1 MAYTLR
7 QNPASPSNYTKG
19 RSGSRVNKIVI
30 HHAATTSFDG
40 IGATFKNAARQAS
53 AHFGVG
59 RNNNVDQYVPVGD
72 TAWHSG
78 NWAANI
84 SSIGIENVNS
94 SGAPSWSID
103 EATFNTL
110 VELCRDQA
118 KVHGLGK
125 LVVGQNLF
133 GHRDFKA
140 TACPGQLYA
149 RLQELANRVNG
160 STGGGAT
167 PQPPRKSNEVVA
179 DEVIA
184 GAWGNGTDRQNR
196 LRAAG
201 YDPGTIQS
209 IVNQK
214 LAGGGSKPA
223 TPARPSNSQIAD
235 QVIAGAW
242 GSGEDRKRRL
252 AAAGYDYNAVQSLVN
267 QKLGAGSP
275 SPARKSNDQVANEV
289 IAGKW
294 GVNPERKKRLL
305 AAGYDANAIQ
315 ALVNRKLGY

>member
-1 MAYTLR
+1 MTYNLR
-7 QNPASPSNYTKG
+7 QNAASPSNYTKG
-19 RSGSRVNKIVI
+19 RSGAKVNKIVI

-40 IGATFKNAARQAS
+40 IGATFKNPSRGAS

-59 RNNNVDQYVPVGD
+59 RSNNVDQYVPVAD
-72 TAWHSG
+72 TAWHAG
-78 NWAANI
+78 NWSANI

-110 VELCRDQA
+110 VELCRDLAQEN
-118 KVHGLGK
+118 GLGK

-140 TACPGQLYA
+140 TACPGQLYG
-149 RLQELANRVNG
+149 RLQELADRVNG
-160 STGGGAT
+160 STGGGST

-214 LAGGGSKPA
+214 LGGSKPA
-223 TPARPSNSQIAD
+223 PAPQRPSNSQVAD

-242 GSGEDRKRRL
+242 GSGADRKRRL

-267 QKLGAGSP
+267 QKLGAGP
-275 SPARKSNDQVANEV
+275 AVPARKSDEQIANEI

-294 GVNPERKKRLL
+294 GNGKERSARVS
-305 AAGYDANAIQ
+305 AAGYNYAAIQ
-315 ALVNRKLGY
+315 KIVNRKLGF